1 MLFTKLLY
9 TSYYYQ
15 QIKYKHA
22 CIIII
27 MHIIMHIII
36 IIVIIIIIIIII
48 KTYIWDPLITR
59 WFFTLQLKSKNE
71 NAKGIYLLFT

>member
-27 MHIIMHIII
+27 MHIIMHII
-36 IIVIIIIIIIII
+36 IIIIIIIII